1 MESGSLQLSHNP
13 GPDAVFGEQH
23 LCGNSIEQVA
33 EAYRDSAN
41 KPSTYPGLVP
51 LESMLNDTQEMALAS
66 CSGVSANTIP
76 GFYLMG
82 SLEADMGE
90 EALWLRP
97 ATPTSLM
104 DGSGGAFS
112 PSVQWDT
119 FSQSLYGHPPVPAWS
134 PPMATMTGESSFTIL
149 PYSNAPTGF
158 DRLAPQCAPFEAV
171 ADFKVLI
178 PQYHDQWVL
187 ALGCESMIREEAQ
200 ELGFKKVL
208 LSSDSLK
215 KSPNISPLPEMTASV
230 HDVDGLPRP
239 HDQQSEPVAAVLVFG
254 TPHDWGRDLQVAL
267 DHLFADNF
275 AAPGPANGNSRTEN
289 GTYGH
294 SSKLYFRSLSSG
306 RAESE
311 SLLPLGVEDFVCA
324 LQAILLKRTWQ
335 A

>member
-1 MESGSLQLSHNP
+1 M
-13 GPDAVFGEQH
+13 
-23 LCGNSIEQVA
+23 
-33 EAYRDSAN
+33 
-41 KPSTYPGLVP
+41 
-51 LESMLNDTQEMALAS
+51 
-66 CSGVSANTIP
+66 
-76 GFYLMG
+76 
-82 SLEADMGE
+82 
-90 EALWLRP
+90 
-97 ATPTSLM
+97 
-104 DGSGGAFS
+104 
-112 PSVQWDT
+112 
-119 FSQSLYGHPPVPAWS
+119 
-134 PPMATMTGESSFTIL
+134 
-149 PYSNAPTGF
+149 
-158 DRLAPQCAPFEAV
+158 
-171 ADFKVLI
+171 
-178 PQYHDQWVL
+178 L
-187 ALGCESMIREEAQ
+187 ALGCESLIREEAQ

-239 HDQQSEPVAAVLVFG
+239 QDQQSEPVAAVLVFG

-275 AAPGPANGNSRTEN
+275 AAPGPANGSSRIEN

-311 SLLPLGVEDFVCA
+311 FLSPLGVEDFVCA